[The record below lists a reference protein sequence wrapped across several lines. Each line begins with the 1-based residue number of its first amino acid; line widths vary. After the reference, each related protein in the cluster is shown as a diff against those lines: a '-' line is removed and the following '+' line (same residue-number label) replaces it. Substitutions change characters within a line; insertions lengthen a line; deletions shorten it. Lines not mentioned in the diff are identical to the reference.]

1 MISVASLNFQCG
13 SIRGIRL
20 FINGANQAFW
30 SGYLLHCCFR
40 ISSAFSAEDLIPLAL
55 LRSSSISLFVSS
67 IIFPISMTF
76 SVAVWVSVPE
86 RLLPWAISGNCLLHI
101 IYGCRGM
108 GCGFTHISRS
118 IKYPPYYDL
127 VIPFT
132 TFTISCLICVK
143 ARAMEPVSSRRLP
156 SNASFWSARKSI
168 SARLCT
174 RFDNRTTWFIN
185 HVTIT
190 KYKRI
195 LNISMQ

>member
-1 MISVASLNFQCG
+1 MVPIAALVWLFTSL
-13 SIRGIRL
+13 S
-20 FINGANQAFW
+20 
-30 SGYLLHCCFR
+30 CFR

-76 SVAVWVSVPE
+76 SVAVWVSCAWEVA
-86 RLLPWAISGNCLLHI
+86 PWAISEIAFSTSFTDAVVWAAVSLILAEASNNSLLW
-101 IYGCRGM
+101 
-108 GCGFTHISRS
+108 
-118 IKYPPYYDL
+118 L

-174 RFDNRTTWFIN
+174 RFDNRTIGLIN

-190 KYKRI
+190 NTRI
-195 LNISMQ
+195 LNISNAIVL